1 MDVNRKGVSGLIKVI
16 DDLQT
21 KGYYVFPA
29 FDDHSPVDLIAMS
42 LEGNCYRIQIKYRER
57 EQHKKA
63 ERYEVRTSSVVNGK
77 RVENDRNLID
87 GWAVYLADAKKIVY
101 IHKSVLDGKKGIT
114 VDPSIDYGELTE
126 WQCAGLL
133 NQDH

>member
-1 MDVNRKGVSGLIKVI
+1 MDVNRKGVRGLIKVI

-29 FDDHSPVDLIAMS
+29 FDDHSPVDLIAMCPRGS
-42 LEGNCYRIQIKYRER
+42 CYRIQIKYREKDK
-57 EQHKKA
+57 HKKA

-101 IHKSVLDGKKGIT
+101 IHKSVLEDKKGIAI
-114 VDPSIDYGELTE
+114 DPSIDYGELTE